1 MDFSIIVP
9 AYNASDTIGACVR
22 TLQNQVDPPG
32 PYEIIVVDN
41 GSSDDTGKIAAAA
54 GATVIIERK
63 KGAAAAR
70 NAGIRHAKGDIIC
83 LTDADCEPTP
93 NWLQEITLPLRTNRK
108 TVGTKGVYLTKQHAP
123 VARFIQLEYEDK
135 YDLLPTDRPI
145 DFIDTYSAA
154 YDRHMLLQNDGF
166 DESMTYLEDQELSF
180 RLNLRGYQLFFAPNA
195 VVYHLHSDTLLKYF
209 RKKRTI
215 GYWKAQVVRRFPSK
229 GRKDS
234 HTPQVMK
241 IQMGL
246 VLLFVP
252 SLIGLLFATPLIQ
265 SLFPKLPIYPLWLL
279 SFMPLILFLITTM
292 PFVRKAWAKDR
303 TIALL
308 SPLYLFVR
316 ALALGIGYCWGVVKP
331 KPMIDS
337 NVLNKVE
344 STA

>member
-1 MDFSIIVP
+1 MIVP
-9 AYNASDTIGACVR
+9 AYNAADTIGACVKA
-22 TLQNQVDPPG
+22 LHQQVDPPA

-41 GSSDDTGKIAAAA
+41 GSSDETGKIAAAA

-70 NAGIRHAKGDIIC
+70 NAGIRYAKGEIIC

-93 NWLQEITLPLRTNRK
+93 TWLQEISQPLLK
-108 TVGTKGVYLTKQHAP
+108 DAQTVGAKGVYLTKQRAP

-145 DFIDTYSAA
+145 DFVDTYSAA
-154 YDRHMLLQNDGF
+154 YNRQILLQNDGF
-166 DESMTYLEDQELSF
+166 DEAMTFLEDQELSF

-195 VVYHLHSDTLLKYF
+195 VVYHQHSDTLLKYF

-229 GRKDS
+229 GRRDS

-246 VLLFVP
+246 VLLFVS
-252 SLIGLLFATPLIQ
+252 SLIGLLFTLPLI
-265 SLFPKLPIYPLWLL
+265 LRILPALPLYPLWLL
-279 SFMPLILFLITTM
+279 AFIPLALFLFTTL
-292 PFVRKAWAKDR
+292 PFVRKAWGKDR
-303 TIALL
+303 SIALL

-316 ALALGIGYCWGVVKP
+316 ALALGIGYLWGIVRP
-331 KPMIDS
+331 KPMLDS
-337 NVLNKVE
+337 TVLNKVKP
-344 STA
+344 AA